1 MAQTTLPVT
10 ILIADDDPDDQML
23 TRDALLE
30 NRLYNDLH
38 FVSDGQELMDYLL
51 HRGVYTAPETSPRPD
66 LILLDLN
73 MPRKDGREALREIKE
88 NTELRTIPIVILTT
102 SKAEEDILRTY
113 NLGVNSFIV
122 KPVTFQALVDII
134 RVVTEYWFTIVRL
147 PPNYPTRWQFS
158 EERVVPHERAAPIGV
173 FYDPD

>member
-1 MAQTTLPVT
+1 MTQTTLPVT

-30 NRLYNDLH
+30 NRLYKDLH
-38 FVSDGQELMDYLL
+38 FVSDGQELMDYLG
-51 HRGVYTAPETSPRPD
+51 HRGVYAALETSPRPD

-88 NTELRTIPIVILTT
+88 NAELRTIPIVILTT

-147 PPNYPTRWQFS
+147 PPHYATRRQPSDDRIVRDGRAVPT
-158 EERVVPHERAAPIGV
+158 GV